1 MTVNRPKGP
10 RNTKGF
16 DWYARAQAEAGERAE
31 PPELAQ
37 LVPPRIAQA
46 PERRRAWME
55 FSVGGAPVP
64 GRVVVALL
72 DVYVPETCARFVA
85 LRVSARGYAKT
96 PVKRIVRD
104 VAVML
109 GDVDVGAL
117 VDQGLYAIRDE
128 AFVMHHGAAGVVS
141 MASAGRDTGRSQF
154 FITLSSQVQMDGVC
168 VPFGCVEAGLDVVRK
183 VGGVFTHMQRPLT
196 PVVLEACGV
205 MAPAEAAAFLAA
217 AKAEADAKAA
227 AAVAAA
233 KREQEQRGKT
243 GKQQGKV
250 ADAGARKGKQQQQQQ
265 A

>member
-1 MTVNRPKGP
+1 MTVNRPVGP

-16 DWYARAQAEAGERAE
+16 DWYARAQAKAAEREDPPTLAE
-31 PPELAQ
+31 
-37 LVPPRIAQA
+37 LVPPPMPRA
-46 PERRRAWME
+46 PPRRRVWLE
-55 FSVGGAPVP
+55 FSVGGAPA

-72 DVYVPETCARFVA
+72 DDYVPDTCERFAA
-85 LRVSARGYAKT
+85 LVRSQRGYAET

-233 KREQEQRGKT
+233 KREQRGKT